1 VRFGPVLA
9 CGSEPKCGLGPTP
22 SPIRNQLG
30 LNRGGP
36 GGEDRG
42 VSATSTPS
50 RPVRPARSGGIPGS
64 VAAVIGVLAV
74 AAALGAGQLVAGLVA
89 PGASPFLAVGDGVI
103 RLSPQVLTEFAKTT
117 FGTADKMVLLTGMAV
132 VIVAVA
138 AIAGLLSRYQAR
150 PGVVTVT
157 VLGLLGFA
165 AVILAPA
172 FAPLDLLAPAAAL
185 VAGVGVFRSLHR
197 LAVRAYQAEPLLGP
211 TERPEPSAG
220 MSRRG
225 MLVGSSAAVGLLS
238 LAAGAGGSWLGG
250 RAQKSQQVVADDL
263 ARIPL
268 AERAPAI
275 PTGAAFPQFGT
286 PTFLTSNQDFYRID
300 VALRIPT
307 RAAADWTLRI
317 HGMVDREITLT
328 YADLLARPL
337 VERTITMTCVSNPVG
352 GDLISTANFIGVELR
367 DILLEAGIQPGAEQL
382 FSTSIDGWTA
392 GTPVDVV
399 LEPDRGAL
407 LAIGM
412 NGEPLPPEHG
422 FPVRMVVPGLYGFV
436 SATKWIADMEVT
448 TFGAAQ
454 AYWLQRGWSQR
465 APIKTQTRIDFP
477 RGFGSVPAGRVTV
490 AGIAW
495 AQHTGVDRVEVRM
508 DGGPWQQAELSTEVS
523 ADTWRMWTAEFQLA
537 PGSHTVQ
544 TRATDRRGVVQTETR
559 ADPVPDGATGWPAVI
574 FTAA

>member
-1 VRFGPVLA
+1 M
-9 CGSEPKCGLGPTP
+9 
-22 SPIRNQLG
+22 
-30 LNRGGP
+30 
-36 GGEDRG
+36 
-42 VSATSTPS
+42 SATSTPS
-50 RPVRPARSGGIPGS
+50 RPARTPRSGGIPGS

-74 AAALGAGQLVAGLVA
+74 GAALAAGHLVAGLVA

-103 RLSPQVLTEFAKTT
+103 RLSPQVLTEFAKNT
-117 FGTADKMVLLTGMAV
+117 FGTADKPVLLTGMAV
-132 VIVAVA
+132 VILAVA
-138 AIAGLLSRYQAR
+138 AVAGLLSRHRER
-150 PGVVTVT
+150 PGVVVVT

-185 VAGVGVFRSLHR
+185 VAGVGVFRLLHR
-197 LAVRAYQAEPLLGP
+197 LAVTAYQAEPHLGR
-211 TERPEPSAG
+211 TERPEPSG
-220 MSRRG
+220 GLSRRG
-225 MLVGSSAAVGLLS
+225 MLAGSSAAVGLLT
-238 LAAGAGGSWLGG
+238 LAAGAGGSLLGG
-250 RAQKSQQVVADDL
+250 RVQNSQQVVADDL

-268 AERAPAI
+268 AERAPVI
-275 PTGAAFPQFGT
+275 PADAAFPQFGT

-307 RAAADWTLRI
+307 QAAADWTLRI

-352 GDLISTANFIGVELR
+352 GDLISTANFIGVDLR

-399 LEPDRGAL
+399 LEPDRGSL

-436 SATKWIADMEVT
+436 SATKWITDMEVT

-495 AQHTGVDRVEVRM
+495 AQHTGIDRVEVRM
-508 DGGPWQQAELSTEVS
+508 DGGPWQQAVLSTEVS
-523 ADTWRMWTAEFQLA
+523 ADTWRMWTADFALA

-559 ADPVPDGATGWPAVI
+559 ADPIPDGASGWPAVI

>member
-1 VRFGPVLA
+1 
-9 CGSEPKCGLGPTP
+9 
-22 SPIRNQLG
+22 
-30 LNRGGP
+30 
-36 GGEDRG
+36 
-42 VSATSTPS
+42 
-50 RPVRPARSGGIPGS
+50 
-64 VAAVIGVLAV
+64 
-74 AAALGAGQLVAGLVA
+74 
-89 PGASPFLAVGDGVI
+89 
-103 RLSPQVLTEFAKTT
+103 
-117 FGTADKMVLLTGMAV
+117 
-132 VIVAVA
+132 
-138 AIAGLLSRYQAR
+138 
-150 PGVVTVT
+150 
-157 VLGLLGFA
+157 
-165 AVILAPA
+165 
-172 FAPLDLLAPAAAL
+172 
-185 VAGVGVFRSLHR
+185 
-197 LAVRAYQAEPLLGP
+197 
-211 TERPEPSAG
+211 
-220 MSRRG
+220 
-225 MLVGSSAAVGLLS
+225 
-238 LAAGAGGSWLGG
+238 
-250 RAQKSQQVVADDL
+250 
-263 ARIPL
+263 
-268 AERAPAI
+268 
-275 PTGAAFPQFGT
+275 
-286 PTFLTSNQDFYRID
+286 
-300 VALRIPT
+300 
-307 RAAADWTLRI
+307 
-317 HGMVDREITLT
+317 
-328 YADLLARPL
+328 
-337 VERTITMTCVSNPVG
+337 MTCVSNPVG

-436 SATKWIADMEVT
+436 SATKWITDMEVT

>member
-1 VRFGPVLA
+1 L
-9 CGSEPKCGLGPTP
+9 
-22 SPIRNQLG
+22 
-30 LNRGGP
+30 
-36 GGEDRG
+36 
-42 VSATSTPS
+42 
-50 RPVRPARSGGIPGS
+50 
-64 VAAVIGVLAV
+64 
-74 AAALGAGQLVAGLVA
+74 
-89 PGASPFLAVGDGVI
+89 
-103 RLSPQVLTEFAKTT
+103 
-117 FGTADKMVLLTGMAV
+117 
-132 VIVAVA
+132 
-138 AIAGLLSRYQAR
+138 
-150 PGVVTVT
+150 
-157 VLGLLGFA
+157 
-165 AVILAPA
+165 
-172 FAPLDLLAPAAAL
+172 
-185 VAGVGVFRSLHR
+185 
-197 LAVRAYQAEPLLGP
+197 
-211 TERPEPSAG
+211 
-220 MSRRG
+220 
-225 MLVGSSAAVGLLS
+225 
-238 LAAGAGGSWLGG
+238 LGG
-250 RAQKSQQVVADDL
+250 RLQNSQQVVADDL

-275 PTGAAFPQFGT
+275 PADAAFPQFGT

-307 RAAADWTLRI
+307 QAAADWTLRI

-352 GDLISTANFIGVELR
+352 GDLISTANFIGVDLR

-399 LEPDRGAL
+399 LEPDRGSL

-436 SATKWIADMEVT
+436 SATKWITDMEVT

-495 AQHTGVDRVEVRM
+495 AQHTGIDRVEVRM
-508 DGGPWQQAELSTEVS
+508 DGGPWQQAVLSTEVS
-523 ADTWRMWTAEFQLA
+523 ADTWRMWTADFALA

-559 ADPVPDGATGWPAVI
+559 ADPIPDGASGWPAVI

>member
-1 VRFGPVLA
+1 VR
-9 CGSEPKCGLGPTP
+9 CGATP

-30 LNRGGP
+30 LNRGGR

-50 RPVRPARSGGIPGS
+50 RPARTPRSGGIPGS
-64 VAAVIGVLAV
+64 VAAVLGVLAV
-74 AAALGAGQLVAGLVA
+74 GAALGAGQLVAGLVA

-117 FGTADKMVLLTGMAV
+117 FGIADKTVLLTGMAV
-132 VIVAVA
+132 VIVVVA

-150 PGVVTVT
+150 PGVVLVT

-172 FAPLDLLAPAAAL
+172 FAPLDLLAPAAAMA
-185 VAGVGVFRSLHR
+185 AGVGVFRLLHR
-197 LAVRAYQAEPLLGP
+197 LALEAYRPEPHRDIPSGGP
-211 TERPEPSAG
+211 TERPEPSGG

-238 LAAGAGGSWLGG
+238 LAAGAGGSLLGG
-250 RAQKSQQVVADDL
+250 RAQDSRQVVADDL

-275 PTGAAFPQFGT
+275 PADAAFPQFGT

-300 VALRIPT
+300 VALRIPAQ
-307 RAAADWTLRI
+307 AAADWTLRI
-317 HGMVDREITLT
+317 HGMVDREITLN

-436 SATKWIADMEVT
+436 SATKWITDMEVT

-559 ADPVPDGATGWPAVI
+559 ADPIPDGATGWPAVI